1 VAAGSAGFADALFDA
16 LAPVLL
22 AGLAAGFAPTPSRGS
37 SSAAVA
43 GLGLAVVFL
52 PEALRDDRPV
62 AASGAST
69 VAVAAARRPV
79 AAAAR
84 EARAGAPVPARR
96 SCPSGSSRIR
106 ACFGRDELDD
116 TNDLST
122 KRADGR
128 CGRTHSSRTT
138 F

>member
-1 VAAGSAGFADALFDA
+1 LE
-16 LAPVLL
+16 
-22 AGLAAGFAPTPSRGS
+22 AGFAPTPSRGS

-43 GLGLAVVFL
+43 GLGLAVAFL
-52 PEALRDDRPV
+52 AEALRDDRPLV
-62 AASGAST
+62 ASGAST

-84 EARAGAPVPARR
+84 EARVRASVPARR

-122 KRADGR
+122 NGLMGAADAP
-128 CGRTHSSRTT
+128 HSSRTT

>member
-1 VAAGSAGFADALFDA
+1 LE
-16 LAPVLL
+16 
-22 AGLAAGFAPTPSRGS
+22 AGFAPTPSRGS

-43 GLGLAVVFL
+43 GLGLAVAFL
-52 PEALRDDRPV
+52 AEALRDDRPLV
-62 AASGAST
+62 ASGAST

-84 EARAGAPVPARR
+84 EAREARVRASVPARR

-122 KRADGR
+122 NGLMGAADAP
-128 CGRTHSSRTT
+128 HSSRTT